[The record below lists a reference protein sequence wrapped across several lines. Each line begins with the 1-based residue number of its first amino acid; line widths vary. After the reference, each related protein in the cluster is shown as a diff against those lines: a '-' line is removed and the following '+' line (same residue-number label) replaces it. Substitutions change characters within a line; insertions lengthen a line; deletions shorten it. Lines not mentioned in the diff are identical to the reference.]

1 MRRGTPEI
9 CDRAEGKR
17 GCGRMDVRFDGRPG
31 PLDGKHFR
39 GCPGGALEVEAYRP
53 QPRARSTRE
62 QV

>member
-1 MRRGTPEI
+1 
-9 CDRAEGKR
+9 
-17 GCGRMDVRFDGRPG
+17 MDVRFDGRPG